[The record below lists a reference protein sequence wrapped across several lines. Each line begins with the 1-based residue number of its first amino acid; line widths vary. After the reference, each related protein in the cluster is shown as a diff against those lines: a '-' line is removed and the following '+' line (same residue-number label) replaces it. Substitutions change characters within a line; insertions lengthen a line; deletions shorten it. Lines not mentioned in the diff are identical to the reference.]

1 MKVNQI
7 ICGDSS
13 QVLRDFPDS
22 SIDLVIT
29 DPPYLCR
36 YKDRH
41 GRTLMNDDN
50 ADGVLPVYEEIFR
63 TLKPNSYCITFY
75 GWTAIAEFSE
85 AWANAGFRTVGHIV
99 WPKKYASKEGF
110 MKYQHESAFVL
121 AKGYPHKPEY
131 PISDVQKWHY
141 TGNRS
146 HPTEKAVSVIEPLIK
161 CFSKPGDLILDPFSG
176 SGTTAVAAALNDR
189 DYIGIEL
196 EHKYCDVAERRLAGV
211 YFYEDAIYA

>member
-1 MKVNQI
+1 MEHNQI
-7 ICGDSS
+7 ICGDSK
-13 QVLRDFPDS
+13 QVLSHFPNN

-29 DPPYLCR
+29 DPPYLCK
-36 YKDRH
+36 YKDRN

-50 ADGVLPVYEEIFR
+50 ADGVLPVYDELFR
-63 TLKPNSYCITFY
+63 TLKPHSYCITFY

-85 AWANAGFRTVGHIV
+85 AWSNAGFRTVGHIV
-99 WPKKYASKEGF
+99 WPKQYASKEGY
-110 MKYQHESAFVL
+110 MKYQHESAFIL
-121 AKGYPHKPEY
+121 AKGYPYKPER

-196 EHKYCDVAERRLAGV
+196 EEKYCDIAERRLAGV
-211 YFYEDAIYA
+211 NSFENSICA